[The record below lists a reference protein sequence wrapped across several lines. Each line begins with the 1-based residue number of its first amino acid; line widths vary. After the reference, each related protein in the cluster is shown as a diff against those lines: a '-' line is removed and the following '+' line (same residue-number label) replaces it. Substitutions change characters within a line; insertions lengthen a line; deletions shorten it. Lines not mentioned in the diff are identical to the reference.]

1 MNPILHQLKK
11 EMKSKCSWPEHIEQ
25 MCELKDKCPI
35 KKGMTD
41 AEIVEKCPMYGS
53 GKNVAEKASVR
64 KAKQNKGT
72 QSPRRFI
79 PPRHR

>member
-1 MNPILHQLKK
+1 MNVTTTADDRISQTPPPIN
-11 EMKSKCSWPEHIEQ
+11 CDWPEHIEQ
-25 MCELKDKCPI
+25 LCELRKKCPI

-64 KAKQNKGT
+64 KAKQDK
-72 QSPRRFI
+72 RI
-79 PPRHR
+79 